1 MIIAMAGLPG
11 VGKTTLARAL
21 APHLDAVVL
30 DKDRV
35 RLGLFGPS
43 HVDYTDEQ
51 DDFCVDLMY
60 RATAWLRHRNLAP
73 AVILDGC
80 TYTRADQ
87 VTALRRVA
95 ADLDEALQIIEC
107 TCQDTLAVARI
118 EGDRAAARHPAA
130 NRDSALYR
138 RFQVAAVPI
147 TEPKLVLDTGRSV
160 AVNVADCLAHLAA
173 LRPDLAAGVID
184 ARS

>member
-35 RLGLFGPS
+35 RLGIFGPS

-60 RATAWLRHRNLAP
+60 RATAWLRLRDP
-73 AVILDGC
+73 IPSVILDGC

-87 VTALRRVA
+87 VITLRRVA
-95 ADLDEALQIIEC
+95 LELGEPLQIIEC
-107 TCQDTLAVARI
+107 TCDDAIALARI
-118 EGDRAAARHPAA
+118 ESDRAAARHPAT

-138 RFQVAAVPI
+138 RFQANAAPI
-147 TEPKLVLDTGRSV
+147 TEPKLVLETGRPV
-160 AVNVADCLAHLAA
+160 AANVADCLAHLATVH
-173 LRPDLAAGVID
+173 PGQTTEEID